1 MHTAKRGPRA
11 AAATPVSRPQKGARI
26 RRTPPA
32 PTPVHRSPR
41 VPSQRTH
48 AGTHRCTRPRLART
62 HAPGPAART
71 YPGSRRTHRGPRT
84 AAASCQTWS
93 RPWRPCAGGRQ
104 GTRFTSPGQ
113 GLAMAPSCSSS
124 QPEKSSQGRTGAGRR
139 SDGRQWRPGTLPSQV
154 PQPLG
159 RGRDTCVSAAAALR
173 PQALLGGPWLASAVR
188 WPDPGALSNRRGVW
202 TRALRMRT
210 SREEEHGLGPSR
222 GAARDPPAPGLAS

>member
-11 AAATPVSRPQKGARI
+11 AAAAPVSRPQRGARI
-26 RRTPPA
+26 RRTPLPNA
-32 PTPVHRSPR
+32 SPPLSVSPLPEDTRPHPPVHQTPARA
-41 VPSQRTH
+41 H
-48 AGTHRCTRPRLART
+48 TR
-62 HAPGPAART
+62 PGPAAQT

-93 RPWRPCAGGRQ
+93 RPGRPCAGGRQ

-124 QPEKSSQGRTGAGRR
+124 QPGKSSQGRTGAGRR
-139 SDGRQWRPGTLPSQV
+139 SDGRQWRPGALPSQV

-159 RGRDTCVSAAAALR
+159 RGRNTRVSAAAALR
-173 PQALLGGPWLASAVR
+173 PQALLGRPWLASSVR
-188 WPDPGALSNRRGVW
+188 WPDPGALSSRRGVW

-210 SREEEHGLGPSR
+210 GREEERGLGPSR
-222 GAARDPPAPGLAS
+222 GATRDPPAPGLVS